1 MGSSHRRPGT
11 PRSVRAPLH
20 APLRTPLSCW
30 LGATLIAWACSAHAQ
45 GLPRAPLGAD
55 GIGFLPGG
63 DAPGFDADAWGPTLA
78 PGERRARPVGPPV
91 EAMPPPEPRRL
102 SAEKLTLGQR
112 APGAAPAAPP
122 GRDGIGFADDD
133 SDGDDGRPRRDADA
147 EASPAPAPGGAE
159 PVRPPAGAS
168 PRFVAGVRYDR
179 MPYELH
185 PIDPDRL
192 PDLPAAQG
200 PSLMEQ
206 LEGDDRNMIGVGW
219 HFVATTGR
227 STPVVTKT
235 GALGLGS
242 FTNPGSQVSLSN
254 TNTLAMTFTH
264 FFTEHWAAE
273 LGAGIPPILTL
284 RGHGGIGLPLD
295 KIFPGVSG
303 KLPLIDLGNA
313 DSNPLGST
321 RAWLASTVF
330 KYYLGERDDRFRPFV
345 GLGISYARFTS
356 TNLTAVFDR
365 KLASLG
371 GLLAAGDKIGSLQ
384 SLLQDPDAI
393 QKLLEA
399 GANLALPAHT
409 TVSATIK
416 SVWEPVFTVGASY
429 QITRRLWVTGMITYI
444 PLRTTITLNI
454 NQPSGVLASNTT
466 DIAANPVL
474 GTVLL
479 NYRF

>member
-1 MGSSHRRPGT
+1 MGTHACAGGAARAAGRP
-11 PRSVRAPLH
+11 A
-20 APLRTPLSCW
+20 
-30 LGATLIAWACSAHAQ
+30 
-45 GLPRAPLGAD
+45 
-55 GIGFLPGG
+55 
-63 DAPGFDADAWGPTLA
+63 
-78 PGERRARPVGPPV
+78 GEAI
-91 EAMPPPEPRRL
+91 PPPEPRRL
-102 SAEKLTLGQR
+102 TTEKLTLGQI
-112 APGAAPAAPP
+112 APGAARAGPS

-133 SDGDDGRPRRDADA
+133 SDDGSPRNDADA
-147 EASPAPAPGGAE
+147 PPASGGGA

-185 PIDPDRL
+185 PIDPDLL

-242 FTNPGSQVSLSN
+242 FTNQGSQVSLSN

-273 LGAGIPPILTL
+273 IGAGIPPILTL
-284 RGHGGIGLPLD
+284 RGHGSIGLPLD

-330 KYYLGERDDRFRPFV
+330 KYYLGERDNRFRPFV
-345 GLGISYARFTS
+345 GFGISYARFTS
-356 TNLTAVFDR
+356 TNLGAVFDR

-371 GLLAAGDKIGSLQ
+371 GLLSAGDKIGSLQ
-384 SLLQDPDAI
+384 SLLQDPAAI
-393 QKLLEA
+393 EKLLEA

-409 TVSATIK
+409 SVSATIK

-429 QITRRLWVTGMITYI
+429 QITRRLWVTGMVTYI

-454 NQPSGVLASNTT
+454 NQPNGVLASNTT